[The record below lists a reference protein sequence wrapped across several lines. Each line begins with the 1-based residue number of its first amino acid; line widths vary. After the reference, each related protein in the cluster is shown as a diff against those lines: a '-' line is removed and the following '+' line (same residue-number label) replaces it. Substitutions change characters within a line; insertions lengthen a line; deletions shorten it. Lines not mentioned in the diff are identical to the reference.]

1 MENSKENSS
10 GVKIPKK
17 SRSLDLQSLY
27 KSGASQERPSK
38 KKISEENHCEDVNK
52 KKKRKSRKEVPL
64 SHFDPQAK
72 KNRKERVNE
81 VISESE
87 LKRKSNSG
95 INGLNGI
102 SLALGEK
109 DNNFKVPRRPRGS
122 VGRKKFES
130 IQEAKQLELLN
141 SVDKVEKFNTE
152 ISKDEDNG
160 GPDDETVKVV
170 DISTAKVASSKVKR
184 RVGPDEVKESRTKAS
199 RRAKDKDCLGGVNS
213 GGTSSERPW
222 RNMKKRKH
230 LATGSAGSGTASKKT
245 ELLLGSLVSSNHAID
260 FQNDNDDDDEDEEN
274 LEQNAARM
282 LSSRFDPSCT
292 GFSSKT
298 KSDMSR
304 CANGFSYLV
313 SSARDMFSRET
324 TSSAGL
330 ESASAHTDIRNLRP
344 RKEHKGKRISR
355 KRRHFYEIDSGY
367 LDAYWVLNRRIK
379 VFWPLDET
387 WYYGLVSEYDSV
399 SELHHINYDD
409 KDEEWI
415 NLQNEK
421 FKLLLL
427 PSEVPFNAKLKK
439 PSKVDKF
446 VHKGKAG
453 VVADDDRSVG
463 TYLDSEPIISWLA
476 RSSRRV
482 KPSPN
487 PLKKQKTMQPHLPV
501 VSLPWSEESDNK
513 NNDVDSSES
522 DRSQLNS
529 DSALLDVSDIDKW
542 VAKSRDGTQSSFHN
556 RNPVVYMRKRFRN
569 KCEGFS
575 SASRRGK
582 VRESSTGNGKVTLSA
597 PVMNSMQTTEGY
609 KRSSGVDIT
618 KLLWSIDYN
627 GDLRLS
633 TSFVSSRRLR
643 FEICLPFL
651 PFLECL
657 LGKGDFWLSHT
668 VLLLQHGAIVTVSPT
683 VMMEILFVDS
693 VLGVRFFLFEGCLK
707 QAVSLIFLIL
717 TVFNQP
723 IEQRNVNM
731 QLPETSMR
739 FRLSCIQDLKKQHLF
754 AFYSFS
760 KLKRSKWLCL
770 DSKLLQHCV
779 LVTQLQVPECTFD
792 NIKSLEHESFPIQ
805 KPCVGLALPSF
816 EGLKKNDV
824 LGILSMG
831 VSRESCEIR
840 VSQAAFNLASK
851 LAELPPFAVSFTAAP
866 AFFTTLHL
874 KVLMDHNFACDNL
887 QDHDILCTLRT
898 SEISCQ
904 PIADDC
910 TRIESCLV
918 NVQDK
923 IAEHN
928 NVGKLLTRAP
938 ASLLL
943 SGSEQEL
950 GKDVSISNDH
960 KSDSIGV
967 LHKEKSDSSE
977 TTGCSNFFEKNAT
990 EFIVQSLECESNKQM
1005 HEQCVLI
1012 TPQSITSPSSNLR
1025 CDNGLSGMSVE
1036 ISSLDQVDIPFSGR
1050 GRISRQISD
1059 EGWNMSD
1066 GPVHSPNPTGPRSTW
1081 YRGRISSSTA
1091 PSDDL
1096 SPVGHDGKRNL
1107 MANGFSNGPK
1117 KPRTQVQ
1124 YTLPFGGY
1132 DASTK
1137 QKTHNQRVLP
1147 YKRIRRGN
1155 EKRVSDGSRSSQRN
1169 MELLACGAN
1178 VLVTLGDKGW
1188 RECGAQVVLE
1198 LSDHNEWR
1206 LGIKLS
1212 GITKYSFKVQHIL
1225 QPGSTNRYTH
1235 AMMWKGGKDW
1245 VLEFPDRSQWMLF
1258 KEMHEECYNR
1268 NIRAASVKNIPIPGV
1283 RPIEESENYGIQVPF
1298 ARNPIKYF
1306 QQIQTD
1312 VEMALDSSRIL
1323 YDMDSDDE
1331 MWLMKNKKSLC
1342 SNDNRCGEISDEL
1355 FEKTMDMLEKVS
1367 YIQRRNHFTYDELE
1381 ELMAGIES
1389 KETAKVIYEHWR
1401 QKRERMSMPLIR
1413 QLQPPLWERYEQ
1425 QLKEWEHA
1433 VARGNTALSAGF
1445 QENLCTLEK
1454 PPMFAFC
1461 LKPRG
1466 LDVPNKGSK
1475 QRSHRKFPASGYNHT
1490 VSGDQYGLHASGR
1503 RSSGFALGDQKGL
1516 FPVNIYDSADS
1527 SPLLQASTRVLSPRD
1542 AGGLGNFLLNT
1553 DTSEW
1558 NRHTKFYNKPK
1569 KYGSYSSYN
1578 NHYTMASYNQRTGS
1592 INGVPQR
1599 TTGLP
1604 EWSSQKP
1611 YYFDRQH
1618 RLGVEQLGGSDLHEF
1633 RLRDA
1638 SGAAQHARNVAKLK
1652 REKAQRLLYR
1662 ADLAIHKAVVALMT
1676 ADAIKAASNSNG
1688 SG

>member
-10 GVKIPKK
+10 RVKIPGK

-27 KSGASQERPSK
+27 KSGVSKEGPSK
-38 KKISEENHCEDVNK
+38 KRISEENQCEDVNK
-52 KKKRKSRKEVPL
+52 NKKKRKSRKEVPL

-72 KNRKERVNE
+72 KNRKDE
-81 VISESE
+81 VISELE

-95 INGLNGI
+95 SNGLNGI
-102 SLALGEK
+102 SFALGEE
-109 DNNFKVPRRPRGS
+109 DSNFKIPRRPRGS

-130 IQEAKQLELLN
+130 IQDTKQLGLSD
-141 SVDKVEKFNTE
+141 SVNQVEKFNAE
-152 ISKDEDNG
+152 ISKDEDDG
-160 GPDDETVKVV
+160 GPDDEIVKVV
-170 DISTAKVASSKVKR
+170 DISKAKVANSKVKR
-184 RVGPDEVKESRTKAS
+184 RVGPDEVKESRTKVA
-199 RRAKDKDCLGGVNS
+199 RRVKEEDCLGGVNN
-213 GGTSSERPW
+213 GNTSSEKPW
-222 RNMKKRKH
+222 NNIRKRKH
-230 LATGSAGSGTASKKT
+230 LDTGSAGSGTASKKT
-245 ELLLGSLVSSNHAID
+245 EPLLGSLVSSNHAID
-260 FQNDNDDDDEDEEN
+260 FQNDNDDDDEEN

-292 GFSSKT
+292 GFSSRS
-298 KSDMSR
+298 KSDVSR

-313 SSARDMFSRET
+313 SSARDMFSQET
-324 TSSAGL
+324 SSSAGL

-367 LDAYWVLNRRIK
+367 LDAHWVLNRRIK

-387 WYYGLVSEYDSV
+387 WYYGRVSEYDSE
-399 SELHHINYDD
+399 SKLHHINYDD

-415 NLQNEK
+415 NLRNEK

-427 PSEVPFNAKLKK
+427 PSEVPCNAKHKK
-439 PSKVDKF
+439 PSKVDKI

-453 VVADDDRSVG
+453 MAADDDSSVG

-482 KPSPN
+482 KPSPST
-487 PLKKQKTMQPHLPV
+487 LKKQKTMQPHLPV
-501 VSLPWSEESDNK
+501 VSQPWSEESDNK
-513 NNDVDSSES
+513 NKDVDSSES

-529 DSALLDVSDIDKW
+529 DSALPDVSDVAKRA
-542 VAKSRDGTQSSFHN
+542 AKSRVVKSSFHN

-569 KCEGFS
+569 MCEGFS

-582 VRESSTGNGKVTLSA
+582 VRDSSTGKGKVTLPV

-618 KLLWSIDYN
+618 KLLWSIDYD

-633 TSFVSSRRLR
+633 TSFVSSKRLR

-668 VLLLQHGAIVTVSPT
+668 VLLQHGAIVAVSPS

-693 VLGVRFFLFEGCLK
+693 DLGVRFFLFEGCLK
-707 QAVSLIFLIL
+707 QAVALIFLIL

-723 IEQRNVNM
+723 TEQRNVNN
-731 QLPETSMR
+731 QLPGTSMR

-779 LVTQLQVPECTFD
+779 LLTRLLVPECTFD
-792 NIKSLEHESFPIQ
+792 NIKSLEHESFPVQ
-805 KPCVGLALPSF
+805 KPCFGLALPSF
-816 EGLKKNDV
+816 EGLKNKDV
-824 LGILSMG
+824 LGILPMG
-831 VSRESCEIR
+831 VSRESCKMR
-840 VSQAAFNLASK
+840 LSQGAFNLASK
-851 LAELPPFAVSFTAAP
+851 LAKIPPFAVSFTAVP

-874 KVLMDHNFACDNL
+874 KLLMDHNFACVNL
-887 QDHDILCTLRT
+887 QDHDILCALRT
-898 SEISCQ
+898 SDISCQ
-904 PIADDC
+904 PIADSS
-910 TRIESCLV
+910 THIESSLV

-928 NVGKLLTRAP
+928 NVGNFFTGAP
-938 ASLLL
+938 VSLLL
-943 SGSEQEL
+943 SGSEQDL
-950 GKDVSISNDH
+950 GKDVFISNAH

-977 TTGCSNFFEKNAT
+977 TTGCSKIFEKNAT
-990 EFIVQSLECESNKQM
+990 EFIVQSLGCESNEQM
-1005 HEQCVLI
+1005 HEQCVVI

-1025 CDNGLSGMSVE
+1025 CDNGLSGTSVE
-1036 ISSLDQVDIPFSGR
+1036 FSSLDQVDIPFDGR

-1059 EGWNMSD
+1059 VGWNMTD

-1091 PSDDL
+1091 PLEDL
-1096 SPVGHDGKRNL
+1096 SPVWHDGKRNF
-1107 MANGFSNGPK
+1107 MANRFSNGPK

-1147 YKRIRRGN
+1147 CKRIRRAN

-1206 LGIKLS
+1206 LAIKFS

-1283 RPIEESENYGIQVPF
+1283 RPIEESEHYGTLVPF
-1298 ARNPIKYF
+1298 VRNPLKYF

-1312 VEMALDSSRIL
+1312 VEMAMDSSRIL

-1331 MWLMKNKKSLC
+1331 MWLMTNKKSLC
-1342 SNDNRCGEISDEL
+1342 SNNNRCGDISDEL

-1367 YIQRRNHFTYDELE
+1367 YIQHRIHFTYDELE

-1401 QKRERMSMPLIR
+1401 QKRERIGMPLIR

-1425 QLKEWEHA
+1425 QLKEWEHS
-1433 VARGNTALSAGF
+1433 VARANTALSAAF
-1445 QENLCTLEK
+1445 QENSSALEK

-1475 QRSHRKFPASGYNHT
+1475 QRSHRRFPASGYNHT

-1503 RSSGFALGDQKGL
+1503 RSSGFAFGDQKGL

-1542 AGGLGNFLLNT
+1542 AGAQGNFLLNT
-1553 DTSEW
+1553 DASEW
-1558 NRHTKFYNKPK
+1558 NRHTKFYNNKPK

-1578 NHYTMASYNQRTGS
+1578 NQYTMASYNKRTGS

-1599 TTGLP
+1599 NTCLP
-1604 EWSSQKP
+1604 EWSSQNP
-1611 YYFDRQH
+1611 YNFNRQH
-1618 RLGVEQLGGSDLHEF
+1618 RVEVEQLDGSDLHEF

-1638 SGAAQHARNVAKLK
+1638 SGAAQHARNMAKLK

-1676 ADAIKAASNSNG
+1676 ADAIKSASNSNG